1 MVSKALSAD
10 AYTTFSPRIRGVA
23 EVALRV
29 TDLEAMQRF
38 YEDVLGF
45 RFRSGGPERGIV
57 FLTITELLSPLGAD
71 GHPQLLVLIDPMIQ
85 DRPHGP
91 FYDQQPVGS
100 PHRSSFDH
108 MAFEIDRDDFDAH
121 KRRIEALGIRVWTAD
136 YHGGALFFEDPE
148 GNTIELICS
157 RI

>member
-1 MVSKALSAD
+1 MESKALSAD
-10 AYTTFSPRIRGVA
+10 AYATLPPRITGVA

-29 TDLEAMQRF
+29 TDLTVMLRF

-45 RFRSGGPERGIV
+45 RYRSGGPDRGIV
-57 FLTITELLSPLGAD
+57 FLTITELRSSLGKD

-91 FYDQQPVGS
+91 FYDQQPVGA
-100 PHRSSFDH
+100 PNRSSFDH
-108 MAFEIDRDDFDAH
+108 VAFEIDREDFDAH
-121 KRRIEALGIRVWTAD
+121 KRRLEALGIDVWTAD